1 MSNTERGIC
10 RDIPQKTARARIGVG
25 YRVGRLTVEA
35 PTEER
40 KGSYTVWNCRSM
52 FPEAGDCVLSL
63 PARAETGQPAA
74 EWRGVLA
81 RKYGGEQ
88 LE

>member
-10 RDIPQKTARARIGVG
+10 REIPQKTARARIGVG

-63 PARAETGQPAA
+63 PARAETGQVSRWVARSAGTEIRRGAA
-74 EWRGVLA
+74 
-81 RKYGGEQ
+81 
-88 LE
+88 